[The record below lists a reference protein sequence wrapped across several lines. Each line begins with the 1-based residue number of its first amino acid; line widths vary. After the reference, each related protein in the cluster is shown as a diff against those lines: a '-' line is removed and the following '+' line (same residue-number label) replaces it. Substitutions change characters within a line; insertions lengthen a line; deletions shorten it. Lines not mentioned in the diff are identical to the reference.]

1 MIKILKKFF
10 YEGEFLEIDLKRQIN
25 QDKYSNSIFILI
37 FLKKIFRNFYR
48 FFQRMLTKPSIRN
61 KFALIEIKIINFFS
75 KKKNYNFDNIDLKNI
90 EYLEKNSS
98 LDIPDLLSLDQV
110 KEIKE
115 YLKKKKKIS
124 IYEKSIN
131 KKMPMDYYA
140 TEELIEKHEILN
152 VINNEKLIKIMSGY
166 FKCNFKLD
174 WIWSWWSYA
183 NGENDSIG
191 PQLFHRDYE
200 SLNFLKLFIYLT
212 DVEGDDGSH
221 QIIKSSNKIDLFY
234 KISRFSNNDIYSK
247 FDKEDCSTIDG
258 KAGKS
263 FLANTYAIHK
273 GLRPFKKD
281 RLVLCYLFSTC
292 PSRRSPKIPPIKYS
306 EINKNKDSYF
316 KNKDIYDLFID
327 FQK

>member
-115 YLKKKKKIS
+115 YLKTKKKSVFTKNLS
-124 IYEKSIN
+124 T
-131 KKMPMDYYA
+131 KKCQW
-140 TEELIEKHEILN
+140 I
-152 VINNEKLIKIMSGY
+152 IMR
-166 FKCNFKLD
+166 
-174 WIWSWWSYA
+174 
-183 NGENDSIG
+183 
-191 PQLFHRDYE
+191 Q
-200 SLNFLKLFIYLT
+200 
-212 DVEGDDGSH
+212 
-221 QIIKSSNKIDLFY
+221 
-234 KISRFSNNDIYSK
+234 
-247 FDKEDCSTIDG
+247 
-258 KAGKS
+258 
-263 FLANTYAIHK
+263 
-273 GLRPFKKD
+273 
-281 RLVLCYLFSTC
+281 
-292 PSRRSPKIPPIKYS
+292 
-306 EINKNKDSYF
+306 KN
-316 KNKDIYDLFID
+316 
-327 FQK
+327 